1 MTDEATTHP
10 VAALLVAAWRGP
22 RPPVDGSWAR
32 VQPWHAGV
40 HGVVAVTGRALVS
53 APDDLTDAEL
63 EALGVDGWGH
73 AHDPRVMTRIAGPH
87 GWVDVLDAVLLASGT
102 GAREPGVVARP
113 DLHEHPRVRHAQHI
127 RGDVEV
133 FGFPGDDLSV
143 LTLARG
149 LGGLSEMSLQVAPA
163 LRGRGLGTLLGRAA
177 RGLVPAGEPVVA
189 SVAPANAPSV
199 RAVLRAGF
207 EPVGSVQVCRRAG

>member
-10 VAALLVAAWRGP
+10 VAALLVVAWRGP
-22 RPPVDGSWAR
+22 RPPVDGSWSR

-73 AHDPRVMTRIAGPH
+73 AHDPRVMTRIAGAH
-87 GWVDVLDAVLLASGT
+87 GWVDVLDAVLLAEGT
-102 GAREPGVVARP
+102 GEREPGVVPRP
-113 DLHEHPRVRHAQHI
+113 DLAEHPRVRHAQPI

-133 FGFPGDDLSV
+133 VGFPGDDLSV
-143 LTLARG
+143 LTIGSG

-163 LRGRGLGTLLGRAA
+163 LRGRGLLGRLG
-177 RGLVPAGEPVVA
+177 RL
-189 SVAPANAPSV
+189 
-199 RAVLRAGF
+199 
-207 EPVGSVQVCRRAG
+207 